1 MKCLKL
7 LIVCCL
13 MGATASAQSISYTRT
28 DSLRVVHLL
37 KLGHKQPADTN
48 FMLFYAR
55 QLKGL
60 PYVAQTLEIH
70 ANERLVINLRQLDCT
85 TYVENVLALT
95 RCAKHGQER
104 FEDFCH
110 CLQKIRYEDNQV
122 HYTHRLHYFSEW
134 IADNERIGLVKEVQT
149 PNPPFTAQQQIKVD
163 FMSTHAEKYPMLVQ
177 HPEWISPIA
186 QREQKVNALT
196 PRYIPTQAISNTPVC
211 RDAIHDGDILAL
223 VTNKPGLDISHVGI
237 AVWHKD
243 GLHLLNASLL
253 QKRVVEDKQLLAD
266 YLRKRGAQLGIRV
279 VRAL

>member
-1 MKCLKL
+1 MKFLKL
-7 LIVCCL
+7 FIVCCL
-13 MGATASAQSISYTRT
+13 MGSTAKAQSISYTRT

-37 KLGHKQPADTN
+37 KLGHKQPANTN

-85 TYVENVLALT
+85 TYVENVLALAL
-95 RCAKHGQER
+95 CAKHGEER

-110 CLQKIRYEDNQV
+110 YLQKIRYEDNQV

-163 FMSTHAEKYPMLVQ
+163 FMSTHAEK
-177 HPEWISPIA
+177 
-186 QREQKVNALT
+186 
-196 PRYIPTQAISNTPVC
+196 
-211 RDAIHDGDILAL
+211 
-223 VTNKPGLDISHVGI
+223 
-237 AVWHKD
+237 
-243 GLHLLNASLL
+243 
-253 QKRVVEDKQLLAD
+253 
-266 YLRKRGAQLGIRV
+266 
-279 VRAL
+279 